1 MLRSERDERETVRAT
16 ILFEIVASR
25 FIKPFLPFPLF
36 LLFENWILLKRY
48 AFYISFHFLGQ
59 NSRISSGNHNLRL
72 ILSSLIKNII
82 LVQLSSREER
92 KVTFFLSGK
101 NRGERK
107 KRREGR
113 NWRGN
118 LFPSPSDEMHAW
130 RSSGILGRKRK
141 KNIPL
146 DEIQEKRGATPSS
159 SFASR
164 VRVHHLTPSLSSVR
178 GTRKRERERK
188 RGCKRVSAWI
198 GEWFS
203 NPSFRVWQKSGLVE
217 NQVERTLANPAHPRG
232 GSTWEWTEPGRA
244 FFLRPW

>member
-16 ILFEIVASR
+16 ILFEIVASG

-118 LFPSPSDEMHAW
+118 LFPFQRNARVTFERNPWPQKEEEYTPGWNPRKARCDAFLLLRVSRSRSP
-130 RSSGILGRKRK
+130 
-141 KNIPL
+141 PY
-146 DEIQEKRGATPSS
+146 PF
-159 SFASR
+159 SFERAR
-164 VRVHHLTPSLSSVR
+164 N
-178 GTRKRERERK
+178 KEERERERE
-188 RGCKRVSAWI
+188 GM
-198 GEWFS
+198 
-203 NPSFRVWQKSGLVE
+203 
-217 NQVERTLANPAHPRG
+217 
-232 GSTWEWTEPGRA
+232 
-244 FFLRPW
+244 

>member
-82 LVQLSSREER
+82 LVQLCSREER

-101 NRGERK
+101 NRGKRNRRGGK
-107 KRREGR
+107 KLKRQLVPLPTKCTRDVRAESLAAKGRRIYPWMKSKKSAVRRLPPPSRLAFAFTTLPLLFRACAEQGR
-113 NWRGN
+113 
-118 LFPSPSDEMHAW
+118 E
-130 RSSGILGRKRK
+130 
-141 KNIPL
+141 
-146 DEIQEKRGATPSS
+146 
-159 SFASR
+159 
-164 VRVHHLTPSLSSVR
+164 
-178 GTRKRERERK
+178 RKRER
-188 RGCKRVSAWI
+188 GDVS
-198 GEWFS
+198 
-203 NPSFRVWQKSGLVE
+203 LC
-217 NQVERTLANPAHPRG
+217 L
-232 GSTWEWTEPGRA
+232 PG
-244 FFLRPW
+244 

>member
-101 NRGERK
+101 NRGKRNRRGGKKLKRQLVPLPLRRDARVTFERNPWSQK
-107 KRREGR
+107 EEEYTPGWNPRKARCDAFLLLRVSRSRSPPYPFSFERAR
-113 NWRGN
+113 NK
-118 LFPSPSDEMHAW
+118 E
-130 RSSGILGRKRK
+130 
-141 KNIPL
+141 
-146 DEIQEKRGATPSS
+146 E
-159 SFASR
+159 
-164 VRVHHLTPSLSSVR
+164 
-178 GTRKRERERK
+178 RERERE
-188 RGCKRVSAWI
+188 GM
-198 GEWFS
+198 
-203 NPSFRVWQKSGLVE
+203 
-217 NQVERTLANPAHPRG
+217 
-232 GSTWEWTEPGRA
+232 
-244 FFLRPW
+244 